1 MLKKIQYFLS
11 HSPANEA
18 ARFGKTADHVHQMVY
33 ALWKYGMYYEEFCL
47 FDCAGKDQEYVSSF
61 ITELNRYK
69 IYRKYN
75 DFRDLFLFHDKWRVY
90 QQYRNYYMRDV
101 CPVINHSNRI
111 QFLKFAER
119 HPRFIVKPTNKSCGY
134 GIKIIDTSVMS
145 PEELFVHL
153 VKSGDYLCEELVTPH
168 PITEKL
174 NPTSLNTVRIVTILE
189 NSRVRLFYPFLRV
202 GRYGSVVDNG
212 GTGGI
217 LIPIDMETGKL
228 NRIGRDELGRYYKEH
243 PDSHISFDNIV
254 LPMWQDAVH
263 LAETL
268 SLIRPQNR
276 CIGWDLAV
284 TPDGWVMIE
293 ANIRG
298 QFIGQQMV
306 DRIGK
311 RRELLDSSN

>member
-75 DFRDLFLFHDKWRVY
+75 KRCDLPLFHDKWRVY
-90 QQYRNYYMRDV
+90 QLYRKFYKREV
-101 CPVINHSNRI
+101 CPVTAPSHRTE
-111 QFLKFAER
+111 FLKFAER
-119 HPRFIVKPTNKSCGY
+119 HSRFIVKPINKSCGY
-134 GIKIIDTSVMS
+134 GIKILDTSEKS
-145 PEELFVHL
+145 PEELWVSL
-153 VKSGDYLCEELVTPH
+153 VNSGKYLCEELVTPH
-168 PITEKL
+168 SVMKTL

-189 NSRVRLFYPFLRV
+189 NTHVRLFHPFLRV
-202 GRYGSVVDNG
+202 GRYGSIVDNG
-212 GTGGI
+212 GAGGI
-217 LIPIDMETGKL
+217 LIPIDPETGRL
-228 NRIGRDELGRYYKEH
+228 NRIGRDELGRYYQEH
-243 PDSHISFDNIV
+243 PDSHISFGNIV
-254 LPMWQDAVH
+254 LPMWQEAIH
-263 LAETL
+263 LAE
-268 SLIRPQNR
+268 SLALVRPQNR
-276 CIGWDLAV
+276 CIGWDLAAA
-284 TPDGWVMIE
+284 PDGWVMIE

-298 QFIGQQMV
+298 QVIGQQMV

-311 RRELLDSSN
+311 RRELLDK